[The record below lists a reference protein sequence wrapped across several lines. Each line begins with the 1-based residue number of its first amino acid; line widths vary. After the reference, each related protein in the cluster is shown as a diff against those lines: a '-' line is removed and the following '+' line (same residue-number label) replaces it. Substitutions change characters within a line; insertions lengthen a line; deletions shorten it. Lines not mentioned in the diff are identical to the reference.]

1 MALKDER
8 QMIPAD
14 NVDNN
19 GTEWSTIGENI
30 RHGAKEFLTGKEML
44 DFFASA
50 VLGTDSEV
58 VTLECDLSGEKIS
71 LSTNHHNIEAGV
83 NGLIF
88 KAPFMV
94 LSVNLNKPS
103 SVEQSITLN
112 YGPGNPNCYLILR
125 NVRQPD
131 IKLKIT
137 VGIAK

>member
-1 MALKDER
+1 MELKDER
-8 QMIPAD
+8 QMIPPD
-14 NVDNN
+14 NVDSN
-19 GTEWSTIGENI
+19 GTPWATVGENI
-30 RHGAKEFLTGKEML
+30 RYGAKEYRDGKEML
-44 DFFASA
+44 ASFASA

-58 VTLECDLSGEKIS
+58 ITLECDLSGETIS
-71 LSTNHHNIEAGV
+71 FLPSHHNITAGT

-103 SVEQSITLN
+103 TIEQTITLN
-112 YGPGNPNCYLILR
+112 YGPSNPNCYLKIR
-125 NVRQPD
+125 TVRQPD